1 MPDGRCKQMSTKQEH
16 CQPDKALLDLVGE
29 EQEIIVLSSGPVV
42 QSTVRTPDRHSPMRA
57 AFSGAA

>member
-1 MPDGRCKQMSTKQEH
+1 MSTKQEH